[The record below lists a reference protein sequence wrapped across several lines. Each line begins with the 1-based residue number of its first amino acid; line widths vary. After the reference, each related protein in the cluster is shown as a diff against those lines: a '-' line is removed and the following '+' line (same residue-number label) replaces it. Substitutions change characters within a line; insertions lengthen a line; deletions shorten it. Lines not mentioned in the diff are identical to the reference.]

1 MRERRKSKEKTSGSG
16 ATLKG
21 KWPYYDIMNFLE
33 YYLQRRNMTRN
44 VPQTAAASVSV
55 ADREEIEIDDSEL
68 NGETTRH
75 DQSMEG
81 WSNKEQPKGTKRGK
95 KQKLAS
101 VDIDQQYLESLKEIG
116 KRMEET
122 SNDSDRMF
130 LLSLLPAMKEL
141 SPLDNMDFRVEI
153 QEALRRKM
161 RRHAARQVELMT
173 SEVYERNAT
182 DLVAVVHQ
190 TGPPMNNTL
199 YEIQKMPK

>member
-1 MRERRKSKEKTSGSG
+1 
-16 ATLKG
+16 
-21 KWPYYDIMNFLE
+21 MNFLE
-33 YYLQRRNMTRN
+33 YYLQRRNTTGN
-44 VPQTAAASVSV
+44 VPQTEAASVSF
-55 ADREEIEIDDSEL
+55 ADTEEIEIDDAEL
-68 NGETTRH
+68 NGETTSH

-81 WSNKEQPKGTKRGK
+81 GSNKEEQPKGTKRGK

-161 RRHAARQVELMT
+161 RRHAARQVELIV
-173 SEVYERNAT
+173 SEVHERNAT

-190 TGPPMNNTL
+190 TGPPVYNTL
-199 YEIQKMPK
+199 HGIQEMP